1 MIDFWWYRILIVVF
15 ALSIAL
21 GYAYTKGQESTQ
33 KKWDLEAAKI
43 VVAQNRAL
51 VDRIAENDAAEA
63 KQKTKIKGIRNVY
76 EAELKAV
83 RGFASAGR
91 LRISSALCNTSSVPG
106 DDIPSTG
113 SNGGDT
119 GTIILSEETSRD
131 FKEFALKADEA
142 IVTCRAAQSFIKSY
156 PATP

>member
-43 VVAQNRAL
+43 VVAQNKAL
-51 VDRIAENDAAEA
+51 VERIAENDAIEA
-63 KQKTKIKGIRNVY
+63 THKEKIKGIKNVY
-76 EAELKAV
+76 AAEIKAI
-83 RGFASAGR
+83 RGFADTER
-91 LRISSALCNTSSVPG
+91 LRISSAICNTTTVSG
-106 DDIPSTG
+106 TDIPTVRG
-113 SNGGDT
+113 TGGDT

-156 PATP
+156 